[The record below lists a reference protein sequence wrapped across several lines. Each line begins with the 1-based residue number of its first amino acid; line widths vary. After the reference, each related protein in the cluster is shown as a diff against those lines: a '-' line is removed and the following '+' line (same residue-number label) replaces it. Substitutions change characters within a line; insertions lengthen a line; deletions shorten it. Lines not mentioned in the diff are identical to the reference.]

1 MIDIGERIKKRRLK
15 LGLTQEELAARTE
28 LSKGFISQLER
39 NLTSPSI
46 ATLMDILEA
55 LGTDISD
62 FFAKDGDEKVVFSPD
77 DMFVSDDAQIGSSV
91 CWLVPNAQKNLL
103 EPILVTFA
111 PGGSSYPDDPHEGE
125 EFGYVLSG
133 SVTLKLGSRSFKI
146 KKGESFC
153 FKPTEEHYIVNN
165 TQREARVIWVAT
177 PPSF

>member
-1 MIDIGERIKKRRLK
+1 MIDIGDRIKRQRQK

-55 LGTDISD
+55 LGMDISD
-62 FFAKDGDEKVVFSPD
+62 FFAKNGDEKVVFTPD
-77 DMFVSDDAQIGSSV
+77 DMFVKDDDEIGSSI
-91 CWLVPNAQKNLL
+91 CWLVPNAQKNDL
-103 EPILVTFA
+103 EPIMVTIRS
-111 PGGSSYPDDPHEGE
+111 GGSSYPDDPHEGE

-133 SVTLKLGSRSFKI
+133 SVTLVLGMHRFKLHKGS
-146 KKGESFC
+146 SFC
-153 FKPTEEHYIVNN
+153 FKPTEVHYLMN
-165 TQREARVIWVAT
+165 TAQRDARVIWVAT